1 MYCEC
6 NVETPNYSEYG
17 VAKANVFPWI
27 SKKKDRKYEKI
38 LQTFYFL
45 VRLIEKQ

>member
-17 VAKANVFPWI
+17 VAKAKVFQWI
-27 SKKKDRKYEKI
+27 SKKNGNFENF
-38 LQTFYFL
+38 LQTCLFFG
-45 VRLIEKQ
+45 QTN